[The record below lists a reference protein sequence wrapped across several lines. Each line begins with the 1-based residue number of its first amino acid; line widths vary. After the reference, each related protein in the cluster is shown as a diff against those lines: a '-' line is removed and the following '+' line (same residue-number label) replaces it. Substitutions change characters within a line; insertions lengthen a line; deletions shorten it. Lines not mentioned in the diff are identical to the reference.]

1 MKTIAGWTTLS
12 EHPLSLMR
20 EYSFGRGRSNTL
32 VIALP
37 NRKLLIVSP
46 PLGVPEA
53 ELRALSEHGEVVAL
67 LAINGAH
74 HLGLG
79 PCRAVFPNAVTYAA
93 PGARER
99 IQKRGKDFGELKPL
113 EALTPLLGDKIRLQE
128 IEGVKFGDVVLH
140 ATTEHGNLFYASDFF
155 VNIPKL
161 PNILIE
167 LLFSLSGSG
176 PGLKVFRLYFLGFVR
191 KRAAARDHLI
201 RELQAHPP
209 SIMVPAHGQIAQQPD
224 LGSTLVSMLRAAI

>member
-1 MKTIAGWTTLS
+1 ML
-12 EHPLSLMR
+12 R

-32 VIALP
+32 VVELP
-37 NRKLLIVSP
+37 GRKLLIVSP
-46 PLGVPEA
+46 PVGVPEA
-53 ELRALSEHGEVVAL
+53 ELRALSQQGEVVAL

-93 PGARER
+93 PAARER
-99 IQKRGKDFGELKPL
+99 IQKRGKDHGELKPL
-113 EALTPLLGDKIRLQE
+113 DALTPLLGAEIRVQE

-140 ATTEHGNLFYASDFF
+140 ASTERGNLFYASDFF
-155 VNIPKL
+155 ANIPRL
-161 PNILIE
+161 PGVVMK
-167 LLFSLSGSG
+167 LLFTLSGSG
-176 PGLKVFRLYFLGFVR
+176 PGLKVFKLYFLGFVR

-209 SIMVPAHGQIAQQPD
+209 NIMVPAHGEVAQQVD
-224 LGSTLVSMLRAAI
+224 LGSTLIDMLRSAL

>member
-12 EHPLSLMR
+12 EQPLCLLR
-20 EYSFGRGRSNTL
+20 EYSFGHGRSNSL
-32 VIALP
+32 LIELP

-46 PLGVPEA
+46 PVGLPEA
-53 ELRALSEHGEVVAL
+53 DLRALSDHGEVIAL

-93 PGARER
+93 PGARDR
-99 IQKRGKDFGELKPL
+99 IRKRGKDFGELKPL
-113 EALTPLLGDKIRLQE
+113 DALAPLLGDHIRLQE

-140 ATTEHGNLFYASDFF
+140 AVTERGNLFYASDFF
-155 VNIPKL
+155 ANIPKL
-161 PNILIE
+161 PNILIK

-209 SIMVPAHGQIAQQPD
+209 AIMVPAHGDVAQQPD
-224 LGSTLVSMLRAAI
+224 LGSTLVSMLRAF